1 MTAISVSGLVVEYAT
16 RSGVVRA
23 VDGIDLAVRRGEVYA
38 LLGENGAGK
47 TSTIE
52 VLEGHRRRSA
62 GAVQVLGRDPADGGT
77 SARELRD
84 RIGIVLQSS
93 GVESELTVAEA
104 VAVYSGVYR
113 DPMGVDEVLDL
124 VELSAA
130 APVRVATLSGGQRRR
145 LDLALGI
152 VGRPEVL
159 FLDEPTTG
167 FDPAARRRAWDV
179 VRALR
184 SHGTTVMLTTH
195 YLDEAEQLADRIGV
209 MSHGRIVHE
218 GTADTIRGTGA
229 QTTVAVRLDGE
240 AVPAVL
246 SEVAEV
252 AGDVTVDGGRHV
264 FRTTRSG
271 DLIAALVTATARH
284 TVSVD
289 DWEVTAPSLED
300 AFIQMVADTEGTA
313 DE

>member
-1 MTAISVSGLVVEYAT
+1 MTAISVSGLVVEYTT

-23 VDGIDLAVRRGEVYA
+23 VDGIDFSVAEGEVYA

-52 VLEGHRRRSA
+52 VLEGHRGRSA
-62 GAVQVLGRDPADGGT
+62 GAVHVLGCDPADGGS

-130 APVRVATLSGGQRRR
+130 ATVRVATLSGGQRRR

-184 SHGTTVMLTTH
+184 SHGTTVILTTH

-218 GTADTIRGTGA
+218 GTADTIRGAGA

-246 SEVAEV
+246 SEVAEL
-252 AGDVTVDGGRHV
+252 AGDVTVNGGRHV
-264 FRTTRSG
+264 FRTTRSS
-271 DLIAALVTATARH
+271 DLIAALVTAAARH

-289 DWEVTAPSLED
+289 DWEVAAPSLED
-300 AFIQMVADTEGTA
+300 AFIQMVADADGTT

>member
-1 MTAISVSGLVVEYAT
+1 MTAISVSGLVVEYTT

-23 VDGIDLAVRRGEVYA
+23 VDGIDLSVERGEVYA

-62 GAVQVLGRDPADGGT
+62 GAVQVLGRDPADGGS
-77 SARELRD
+77 SARDLRD
-84 RIGIVLQSS
+84 RIGIMLQSS

-113 DPMGVDEVLDL
+113 DPMRVDEVLDL
-124 VELSAA
+124 VELSTAA
-130 APVRVATLSGGQRRR
+130 TVRVATLSGGQRRR

-179 VRALR
+179 VRAFR

-195 YLDEAEQLADRIGV
+195 DLDEAEQLADRIGV

-246 SEVAEV
+246 SEVADM
-252 AGDVTVDGGRHV
+252 AGDVTVNGGRHV
-264 FRTTRSG
+264 FRTTRSS
-271 DLIAALVTATARH
+271 DLIAALVTAAARY
-284 TVSVD
+284 TVAVD

-300 AFIQMVADTEGTA
+300 AFIQMVAETDGTT